1 MESIEDYIYDISDE
15 ERERILADTGNSNSS
30 NNPPISS
37 HNNSAIERYSASGVP
52 MFEEKIKY
60 SSSLYYKALLH
71 VLREEFVKRSDLMDY
86 FTVKPTEYVVDPNKL
101 KGYFVKVIPSQYN
114 RLFLWINPQIN
125 WLFVINMVVELL

>member
-1 MESIEDYIYDISDE
+1 
-15 ERERILADTGNSNSS
+15 
-30 NNPPISS
+30 
-37 HNNSAIERYSASGVP
+37 

-101 KGYFVKVIPSQYN
+101 KGYFVKVIPSHITGYFYGLTPDKLAIRNQYGG
-114 RLFLWINPQIN
+114 
-125 WLFVINMVVELL
+125 